1 MMNKDFLG
9 YARVSTQLQ
18 KEDRQIIALLE
29 YGVPKSC
36 IFTDKQSGRDF
47 ERKNY
52 KRMLKE
58 LKSDNILV
66 IKSIDRLGRNYDEI
80 KEQWRY
86 ITKDIGADIVV
97 LDIPLLDTSL
107 KRDLIGTL
115 VSDIVLELLSF
126 VAQNEREL
134 IKQRQAE
141 GIAVAKAKGIKFG
154 RPKRYKASDYTDI
167 LQKYHNRD
175 ISQKQAKSLIG
186 CSDATFYRISAEYGI
201 LYKTSKNL

>member
-1 MMNKDFLG
+1 MNRKYIG
-9 YARVSTQLQ
+9 YARVSTQIQ
-18 KEDRQIIALLE
+18 KEDRQIIALME
-29 YGVPKSC
+29 YGVSKSC
-36 IFTDKQSGRDF
+36 IFVDKQSGRDF

-52 KRMLKE
+52 KRMLKK
-58 LKSDNILV
+58 LNKANILV
-66 IKSIDRLGRNYDEI
+66 VKSIDRLGRNYDEI

-97 LDIPLLDTSL
+97 LDMPLLDTSL
-107 KRDLIGTL
+107 KRDLIGTF

-134 IKQRQAE
+134 IRQRQAE
-141 GIAVAKAKGIKFG
+141 GIAIAKAKGVKFG
-154 RPKRYKASDYTDI
+154 RPQKYKAENYANI
-167 LQKYHNRD
+167 LHKYHKRD
-175 ISQKQAKSLIG
+175 ISQKQAKRLIG

>member
-1 MMNKDFLG
+1 MNRKHIG
-9 YARVSTQLQ
+9 YARVSTQMQ
-18 KEDRQIIALLE
+18 KEDRQIIALVE

-36 IFTDKQSGRDF
+36 IFVDKQSGRDF

-52 KRMLKE
+52 KRMLKK
-58 LKSDNILV
+58 LNKANILV
-66 IKSIDRLGRNYDEI
+66 VKSIDRLGRNYDEI

-97 LDIPLLDTSL
+97 LDMPLLDTSL

-115 VSDIVLELLSF
+115 VSDIVLELPSF

-141 GIAVAKAKGIKFG
+141 GIAVAKAKGVKFG
-154 RPKRYKASDYTDI
+154 RPKRYKASDHTDI
-167 LQKYHNRD
+167 LKKYHKREL
-175 ISQKQAKSLIG
+175 SQKQAKSLIG
-186 CSDATFYRISAEYGI
+186 CSDATFYRPSAEYGI
-201 LYKTSKNL
+201 IYKTSKKL

>member
-1 MMNKDFLG
+1 MNRKHIG
-9 YARVSTQLQ
+9 YARVSTQMQ
-18 KEDRQIIALLE
+18 KEDRQIIALME

-36 IFTDKQSGRDF
+36 IFVDKQSGHDF

-52 KRMLKE
+52 KQMLKKR
-58 LKSDNILV
+58 KSGNILV
-66 IKSIDRLGRNYDEI
+66 VKSIDRLGRNYDEI

-86 ITKDIGADIVV
+86 ITKDISADIVV
-97 LDIPLLDTSL
+97 LDMPLLDTSL

-141 GIAVAKAKGIKFG
+141 GIAAAKAKGIKFG
-154 RPKRYKASDYTDI
+154 RPKRYKVSDYIDI

-175 ISQKQAKSLIG
+175 ISQKRAKSLIG
-186 CSDATFYRISAEYGI
+186 CSDATFYRLSAEFGI
-201 LYKTSKNL
+201 LYKNSKNV